1 MNILGSTLSNISCH
15 ISDIF
20 CQISLISF
28 EQLVNRPNS
37 PPQTSPKKD
46 VQKEFDKTS
55 HCCVKHGKAS
65 CIFNQA
71 EMTHNRLQKH
81 IYLIMNHESSYLL
94 IIFNIGSLLALTYS
108 ASRPPHVWRPS
119 PLTPRP

>member
-1 MNILGSTLSNISCH
+1 MNILGSTLSNVSCP

-37 PPQTSPKKD
+37 PLKP
-46 VQKEFDKTS
+46 VQKTLCRRNLTKQATVVS
-55 HCCVKHGKAS
+55 NMAKLPS

-71 EMTHNRLQKH
+71 EMIHN
-81 IYLIMNHESSYLL
+81 IYMIIYPHLFNH
-94 IIFNIGSLLALTYS
+94 
-108 ASRPPHVWRPS
+108 
-119 PLTPRP
+119 